1 MTVGDVLAAC
11 VRRWPVTLFGL
22 ALVGVVLTFLLR
34 ATGVYWTQA
43 DVVFLSPASDRFPNP
58 LGTTSQS
65 LIAMAGV
72 TEREVNRQSPAPA
85 TAAASAS
92 VTIVDEGVRDGARIR
107 LPNSGGQWANNFDR
121 PVLDVQAV
129 GPTPERAAALFDA
142 AVERVRSS
150 VYLRQRAL
158 GVEDVNMIHLTVAP
172 SATNIFYAD
181 GERKR
186 AIPVAVLLG
195 AGLTMAAATLADQ
208 WAVRRRRASSE

>member
-43 DVVFLSPASDRFPNP
+43 DVVFLSPASDRFPNA
-58 LGTTSQS
+58 LRTTSQS

-107 LPNSGGQWANNFDR
+107 LPNSGGQLANNFDR

-142 AVERVRSS
+142 AV
-150 VYLRQRAL
+150 
-158 GVEDVNMIHLTVAP
+158 
-172 SATNIFYAD
+172 
-181 GERKR
+181 
-186 AIPVAVLLG
+186 
-195 AGLTMAAATLADQ
+195 
-208 WAVRRRRASSE
+208 

>member
-1 MTVGDVLAAC
+1 MI
-11 VRRWPVTLFGL
+11 RRPP
-22 ALVGVVLTFLLR
+22 R
-34 ATGVYWTQA
+34 STQSRSSA
-43 DVVFLSPASDRFPNP
+43 ASDVYKR
-58 LGTTSQS
+58 Q
-65 LIAMAGV
+65 V

-85 TAAASAS
+85 TTAASAS

-195 AGLTMAAATLADQ
+195 AGLTMAAATLAVGVED
-208 WAVRRRRASSE
+208 VRRRGCDGE